1 MVNILFVIVISSHL
15 FQMWATS
22 VLAAP
27 GRGKNRS
34 KDRLAEDRIGR
45 EIGQRASIPHL
56 RIARVRIGRA
66 INQPSIPRLRIA
78 RAIGQLSIPPSW
90 DRSSQDRPR
99 DRSTQ
104 HPPSQDRSSRD
115 WSSNRSTQYPPSQ
128 DRSRNWSSD
137 RPTHRSPQ
145 DRSSQGWPSQH
156 RPPTDRSRDRSTR
169 RSRSPQDWSRDRST
183 RHRSPQDRSRQDW
196 PKDRSNQYPP
206 PQDQSKKMDVGAS
219 TSSDMH
225 QSSRHRPDSTV
236 QNADKAQNEG
246 KAHQVEMHPDDAEY
260 PIKDIIEVDFLHRDP
275 TISQVVDLYGPDLC
289 YDMVEDIL
297 QVIET
302 RLGERVEARANQ
314 VIEEWRKD
322 PEEYNTIER
331 VTWWWDQLDNHG
343 KFSAVSDF
351 RYAPGSAMYEDYH
364 LLSGT
369 IFTTYIKSAF
379 VLIGSEDLINTLAQE
394 VREPTP
400 IDMSLREGPIEEKIK
415 ERGMRVLI
423 EMVSREERQKMVE
436 DIQRELSKRDP
447 AIEYYGKEMLEEHRR
462 YPEIFGITECVAC
475 MYDAL
480 VKDWYY
486 SKISGYPRT
495 EPNPFQFYVPEV
507 CKKEV
512 LGRLRDQADAK
523 AKIDADAKVK
533 ANADA
538 KAKADADVKATEAD
552 ADAKSD
558 ADANRTKADADAKAR
573 TGAGAGA
580 GTQANA
586 DAAHMARKR
595 RQKASRARKI
605 DAKNTLRA
613 QAQANAQA
621 KAGAGASGS

>member
-1 MVNILFVIVISSHL
+1 
-15 FQMWATS
+15 
-22 VLAAP
+22 
-27 GRGKNRS
+27 
-34 KDRLAEDRIGR
+34 
-45 EIGQRASIPHL
+45 
-56 RIARVRIGRA
+56 
-66 INQPSIPRLRIA
+66 
-78 RAIGQLSIPPSW
+78 
-90 DRSSQDRPR
+90 
-99 DRSTQ
+99 
-104 HPPSQDRSSRD
+104 
-115 WSSNRSTQYPPSQ
+115 
-128 DRSRNWSSD
+128 
-137 RPTHRSPQ
+137 
-145 DRSSQGWPSQH
+145 
-156 RPPTDRSRDRSTR
+156 
-169 RSRSPQDWSRDRST
+169 
-183 RHRSPQDRSRQDW
+183 
-196 PKDRSNQYPP
+196 
-206 PQDQSKKMDVGAS
+206 MDVGAS
-219 TSSDMH
+219 TSSDIH
-225 QSSRHRPDSTV
+225 QSSRHRPDATV

-246 KAHQVEMHPDDAEY
+246 KAHKVEMHPDDAEY

-289 YDMVEDIL
+289 DDMVEDIL
-297 QVIET
+297 QVIES
-302 RLGERVEARANQ
+302 RKPGERVEARANQ

-322 PEEYNTIER
+322 PEVYNTIER

-343 KFSAVSDF
+343 KFSAFSDF

-364 LLSGT
+364 LLS
-369 IFTTYIKSAF
+369 
-379 VLIGSEDLINTLAQE
+379 DLINTLAQE
-394 VREPTP
+394 VRDSTP

-423 EMVSREERQKMVE
+423 EMASREERQKMVE

-447 AIEYYGKEMLEEHRR
+447 TIEYYGKEMLEEHKR

-495 EPNPFQFYVPEV
+495 EPNPFQYYVPEV

-538 KAKADADVKATEAD
+538 KAKADAGTKAGTDADVKAKAD

-573 TGAGAGA
+573 TGAGAG
-580 GTQANA
+580 TQANA

-595 RQKASRARKI
+595 RQKKASKARKNV
-605 DAKNTLRA
+605 AKSTLRA
-613 QAQANAQA
+613 
-621 KAGAGASGS
+621 